1 MFIVL
6 LGICIHVVNITQVY
20 QAQTGAFDQAWR
32 AQWSIV
38 TTPPKSPMLLNFM
51 GLTKHDS
58 NSGIKYVMAD
68 TILQAS
74 TRLVYILSK

>member
-1 MFIVL
+1 M
-6 LGICIHVVNITQVY
+6 QVY
-20 QAQTGAFDQAWR
+20 QAQTGAFDQVCR

-38 TTPPKSPMLLNFM
+38 TITPKSLMLLDFM
-51 GLTKHDS
+51 GLTKHCS

-74 TRLVYILSK
+74 THLVYILSK